1 MTTRPTHPLCSV
13 SRRRFAMAS
22 LLASALFLVGW
33 ALLAPISTAN
43 AGEWV
48 QRTCRYN
55 SEFIGTE
62 GWEGTATKGYEGAP
76 REFCEGGGGFA
87 VFAAPADDDEP
98 YAGQVWTYKP
108 PHGSTIA
115 GGTLNASLTARNGRA
130 YVEALVNY
138 KAVPL
143 QVCEYPSCEHHE
155 GKVTLPAGAS
165 QVSVAALCLPVEET
179 GKPYVCHGP
188 ETPTNPDVFS
198 AEGEVTDPEIV
209 LSTTAT
215 PKGSGFTGTLLR
227 ESVSGTGTLDFTATD
242 AGPGVY
248 QVRVK
253 IEGHQVLAET
263 PNTNNGKCA
272 AAGSTGGISVFDYAQ
287 PCPTETAVRAE
298 VPTASVADGAHTL
311 EVEVED
317 AAGNVSTVYTGTVTT
332 LNHAITTTTAVPTNT
347 PPERGPCNGTPCVE
361 AAKLTTTAEEA
372 MSFTR
377 PLKLSTVTLT
387 GRLASTTGTPI
398 KDAQV
403 KLLAQIAGSSAITQV
418 ATATT
423 SSDGSWL
430 LKAPAGPSRL
440 LQVAFYSHTLDIV
453 PAATLDFH
461 ESIPATVSIHAPRS
475 VHLGQFFAFS
485 GQLTGGYVPA
495 GGEEVQVQIRYGG
508 RWRELQLVDT
518 NSRGQW
524 KYRYAFTLEPGTRWA
539 FRAIAVRN
547 GSYPFASHESATIH
561 IAVRR

>member
-1 MTTRPTHPLCSV
+1 MHTRLSPRFSTL
-13 SRRRFAMAS
+13 SRRRLLAAS
-22 LLASALFLVGW
+22 LLASALLLVSG
-33 ALLAPISTAN
+33 APLAPISTAN

-48 QRTCRYN
+48 QRTCHYN
-55 SEFIGTE
+55 SEVLGTE
-62 GWEGTATKGYEGAP
+62 GWEGTDNNGYTVAP
-76 REFCEGGGGFA
+76 REFCEEGGGFA
-87 VFAAPADDDEP
+87 VFAAPADDNEP

-108 PHGSTIA
+108 PRGSTIA

-130 YVEALVNY
+130 YVEAPVGY
-138 KAVPL
+138 PSVPL
-143 QVCEYPSCEHHE
+143 LVCEYGSCEHKE

-165 QVSVAALCLPVEET
+165 QVTVAALCLPVEEA

-188 ETPTNPDVFS
+188 ETQQNPNVFS
-198 AEGEVTDPEIV
+198 AEAEVTDPEVV
-209 LSTTAT
+209 LSSTAA

-253 IEGHQVLAET
+253 IGGQQVLAET
-263 PNTNNGKCA
+263 PNTNSGKCA
-272 AAGSTGGISVFDYAQ
+272 AAGSTGGVRVFDYAQ

-311 EVEVED
+311 GVEVED

-332 LNHAITTTTAVPTNT
+332 LNHAIATSVA
-347 PPERGPCNGTPCVE
+347 PPERGPCNGTPCE
-361 AAKLTTTAEEA
+361 ETGKLTATARGA
-372 MSFTR
+372 RAFDR
-377 PLKLSTVTLT
+377 ALKHSALTVT
-387 GRLASTTGTPI
+387 GRLTGPNGAPI
-398 KDAQV
+398 KGAQV
-403 KLLAQIAGSSAITQV
+403 KLLQQIAGSPTSTQV

-423 SSDGSWL
+423 TANGSWS

-440 LQVAFYSHTLDIV
+440 LRVAFYSHTLDAV

-461 ESIPATVSIHAPRS
+461 ESIPATISIHAPRH
-475 VHLGQFFAFS
+475 VRIGQFFIFS

-508 RWRELQLVDT
+508 RWRELRT
-518 NSRGQW
+518 RGHRQP
-524 KYRYAFTLEPGTRWA
+524 REVEVPLRLHP
-539 FRAIAVRN
+539 
-547 GSYPFASHESATIH
+547 
-561 IAVRR
+561 